1 MDLIIFLILFPLL
14 AAILLLFIKQDHAR
28 KCIVITSVFL
38 IICAAIILSVNYIHQ
53 PWQGFIIHQ
62 EILDTIAGIV
72 GITLAFVIFVFS
84 IKFKNKLAGILACI
98 QLCLHIAFEVAHPHV
113 APLYDGLYIDSL
125 SIIMVLIIAI
135 IGGGICIYSLGY
147 MQDMHDHKVKKIL
160 QESTDQQAAPYKDKR
175 NFFFS
180 LLFIFLSAMFII
192 VCSNNVTWMY
202 AGWEITTLCSFLLIS
217 YTKTH
222 IAIKNAFRQIIMN
235 MVGGIAFLIAMY
247 LMAYFFG
254 TLSFQDFIDKGL
266 YHPEFA
272 SIIVLFFS
280 IAGITKAAQM
290 PFHTWLLGAM
300 VAPTPTSALL
310 HSSTM
315 VKAGVFI
322 LIKMAP
328 LYAICIIPSKM
339 VIIVGGVTFLLCS
352 LLAISKTNAKLVLA
366 YSTIANLGLIVACA
380 GVGTPESIWAAIL
393 LLIFHALAKSL
404 LFCCVGSAEHRI
416 NSRDIEDMD
425 YLFDSL
431 PTLSRLMMLGI
442 LCMFIAPF
450 GMLIAKWATLNSFIE
465 NGQFLLLFCLAFG
478 SAATFMFWA
487 KWLGKLSGTSHS
499 IIDIGQDTSRYE
511 KGFLWSMAIL
521 LILTCLT
528 LPLISYY
535 LIDAYTIDVFQK
547 HGFTITNDYLLIAG
561 ILTVIMSIIMLI
573 PKKQS
578 LSEQSSIYLSGVG
591 IDSPSRT
598 FINSFS
604 KPSIATAKNMY
615 LQSLFGEKYL
625 KPAGEIICALC
636 IFGFLFIEGI
646 TIIF

>member
-1 MDLIIFLILFPLL
+1 MDLIVFLILFPLL
-14 AAILLLFIKQDHAR
+14 AALLLLFIRQDRAR
-28 KCIVITSVFL
+28 RGIVIVSVFL
-38 IICAAIILSVNYIHQ
+38 IICAAVILAVNYIHQ

-62 EILDTIAGIV
+62 HILDTIASVV
-72 GITLAFVIFVFS
+72 GIALAFVIFTFAL
-84 IKFKNKLAGILACI
+84 KFKNILAGILACI
-98 QLCLHIAFEVAHPHV
+98 QLILHIAFEVAHPHV

-125 SIIMVLIIAI
+125 SLIMVLIIAL

-147 MQDMHDHKVKKIL
+147 MQDMHDHEIK
-160 QESTDQQAAPYKDKR
+160 ESLKEGGAESASYKDRR
-175 NFFFS
+175 NFFFA
-180 LLFIFLSAMFII
+180 LLFVFLSAMFII
-192 VCSNNVTWMY
+192 VCSNNMTWMY

-217 YTKTH
+217 YTKTE

-247 LMAYFFG
+247 LMTYFFG
-254 TLSFQDFIDKGL
+254 TLSFQDFIDQGI
-266 YHPEFA
+266 YSPELA
-272 SIIVLFFS
+272 SIVVLFLS

-315 VKAGVFI
+315 VKAGVFL
-322 LIKMAP
+322 LIKLAP
-328 LYAICIIPSKM
+328 LYAICIIPSQM

-352 LLAISKTNAKLVLA
+352 ILAISQTNAKLVLA

-416 NSRDIEDMD
+416 NSRNIEDMD

-442 LCMFIAPF
+442 VCMFIAPF
-450 GMLIAKWATLNSFIE
+450 GMLIAKWATINSFIE
-465 NGQFLLLFCLAFG
+465 QNQFLLLFCLAFG

-487 KWLGKLSGTSHS
+487 KWLGKLSGTSYS
-499 IIDIGQDTSRYE
+499 VIDIGQDTSRFE
-511 KGFLWSMAIL
+511 KGFLWSAAL
-521 LILTCLT
+521 VLILTCLA
-528 LPLISYY
+528 LPFVSYY
-535 LIDAYTIDVFQK
+535 CIDAYVIDVFRA
-547 HGFTITNDYLLIAG
+547 HGHTISNDYLLIAG
-561 ILTVIMSIIMLI
+561 LLTAIMSIVLLL

-578 LSEQSSIYLSGVG
+578 ASEQSSIYLSGVG
-591 IDSPSRT
+591 IDSNSRT
-598 FINSFS
+598 YIDSFS
-604 KPSIATAKNMY
+604 KPRVATAKNMY
-615 LQSLFGEKYL
+615 LEKICGEKYV
-625 KPAGEIICALC
+625 KPIGEVLCAACILGC
-636 IFGFLFIEGI
+636 IFVEGI
-646 TIIF
+646 TILV